1 MPKHD
6 EILSAARERMSLCVD
21 SESTNRTNALDDLNF
36 LAGEHWPAEAKRQR
50 DSEGR
55 PCITVNKL
63 PAFLR
68 QVTNDQRQNTPGI
81 KVHPVDGGAD
91 VETAEVL
98 QGMIRHI
105 EYDSNADVAYDTAVN
120 SAAACGIGYFR
131 ILTDYES
138 PDSFNQIIRFRRE
151 RNALNVYI
159 DPYSR
164 EPDGSDMR
172 FAFITDTMSKEEFK
186 RQYPDAK
193 ATDGLTLAG
202 IGDSATHWMPE
213 GQVLVAEY
221 YWVDEKRATL
231 VQLSNGATA
240 YKQDAGEDEL
250 TLAGLQI
257 VAERE
262 TTRKTIRWAKI
273 TGCDV
278 LAESEVPC
286 DWIPVFPV
294 YGEELDVGGKVVR
307 KGMVR
312 DAKDPSQMYNYWIT
326 SATEEVALRPK
337 IPFIGAEGQFEVDK
351 TKWATANARSYPYI
365 QYKPVTVNG
374 QIAPAPQRQ
383 AMADIP
389 MGALAMLSHA
399 ADDIKATTG
408 IHDASLGARGNET
421 SGRAILARQREGDL
435 SNFHFTDNLN
445 RSVRHAGRCIIN
457 MIPRIYD
464 TPRVVR
470 IRGEDESMSSAPVNQ
485 PELDPETGIERIL
498 NDLSIGKYDVTVTAG
513 PSYTTQR
520 QEAAEGMSQLAQA
533 YPPLMQAAGDLVVGS
548 MDWPGADDIAER
560 LKRTIPPQIVGQED
574 EGQEIPPQIQ
584 VQMMEMRQAL
594 EQAQQQLQEA
604 ESGLTKAKIDAD
616 SRVAVAQINA
626 QSRQD
631 VEELKGMVQ
640 MLLQSMTPPPQLT
653 AAAYRNGPESPPP
666 QTAPAQPIQPSSPP
680 QAGFLMPEA
689 QVSAPLGAPFAT
701 SGAPI
706 PDDDPMRIEQ

>member
-1 MPKHD
+1 MPKQD

-50 DSEGR
+50 ESEGR

-81 KVHPVDGGAD
+81 KVHPVDSGAD

-131 ILTDYES
+131 ILTEYES
-138 PDSFNQIIRFRRE
+138 PDSFDQVIRFRRE

-172 FAFITDTMSKEEFK
+172 FAFITDTMSKDEFK
-186 RQYPDAK
+186 RQYPKAT
-193 ATDGLTLAG
+193 ATDGMALAG
-202 IGDSATHWMPE
+202 IGDSAGHWMPE

-221 YWVDEKRATL
+221 YWIDEQPAKL
-231 VQLSNGATA
+231 MLLSDGSTVYEKDLNTEG
-240 YKQDAGEDEL
+240 
-250 TLAGLQI
+250 LAASG
-257 VAERE
+257 VSVVNERS
-262 TTRKTIRWAKI
+262 TTRRVVRWAKI

-278 LAESEVPC
+278 LAEAEIPC
-286 DWIPVFPV
+286 YWIPVFPV
-294 YGEELDVGGKVVR
+294 TGEELDVGGKVVR

-351 TKWATANARSYPYI
+351 AKWATANARSYPYI
-365 QYKPVTVNG
+365 QYKPVAVGG
-374 QIAPAPQRQ
+374 QIAPPPQRQ

-389 MGALAMLSHA
+389 VGALAMLSHA
-399 ADDIKATTG
+399 SDDIKGTTG

-445 RSVRHAGRCIIN
+445 RAVRHAGRCIID
-457 MIPRIYD
+457 MIPKIYD

-470 IRGEDESMSSAPVNQ
+470 IRGEDESMSAAQINQ
-485 PELDPETGIERIL
+485 LEIGEDGIQRVL
-498 NDLSIGKYDVTVTAG
+498 NDLSVGRYDVTVSAG

-533 YPPLMQAAGDLVVGS
+533 YPPLMQAAGDLVVGN

-560 LKRTIPPQIVGQED
+560 LKRTIPPQIVGQDD
-574 EGQEIPPQIQ
+574 EGQPIPPE
-584 VQMMEMRQAL
+584 VQAQMQQMQQML

-604 ESGLTKAKIDAD
+604 QSGVAKARIDAE

-640 MLLQSMTPPPQLT
+640 MLLQRMAPPPALT
-653 AAAYRNGPESPPP
+653 AAAYRSGPESPPP
-666 QTAPAQPIQPSSPP
+666 MEAPIPPTQPNNPP
-680 QAGFLMPEA
+680 PAGFLMPEA
-689 QVSAPLGAPFAT
+689 PVSAPLGAPFAT